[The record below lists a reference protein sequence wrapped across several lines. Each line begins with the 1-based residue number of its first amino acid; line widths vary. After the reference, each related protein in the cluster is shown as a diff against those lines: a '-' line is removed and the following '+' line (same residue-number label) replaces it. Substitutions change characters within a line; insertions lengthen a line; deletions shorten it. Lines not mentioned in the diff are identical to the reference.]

1 MVSHTPHAAMRSRS
15 NPLTHIRAVSM
26 QQGRA
31 RVGRPGELK
40 WLLLRAEGR
49 VAAGV
54 VQVAVVACADALAW
68 RPGVWK
74 DPLALGVPRQS
85 REAQPRAEPAAKRTL
100 FSRPFIKGMR
110 EFINAKFAC
119 MQGMHSMSRGNS
131 ASGLQE
137 RNRLRT
143 VSGRGVSI
151 ARTVRGA
158 QVRASDPLAARRAR
172 TAANDGVGDVDG
184 VRLAGLDREV
194 VGHAAHHAQH
204 GRLKAVHVEAEA
216 PAGRVGVV
224 LVGACAAA
232 QARLS
237 WSRRRRPGRG

>member
-74 DPLALGVPRQS
+74 DPLALDVPRQS
-85 REAQPRAEPAAKRTL
+85 REAQPRAEPAAERTL
-100 FSRPFIKGMR
+100 FSRPFIEDMR

-137 RNRLRT
+137 RKPPQDCIRTGRVNRTHSTRSAGQGLRP
-143 VSGRGVSI
+143 
-151 ARTVRGA
+151 ARC
-158 QVRASDPLAARRAR
+158 AAR
-172 TAANDGVGDVDG
+172 
-184 VRLAGLDREV
+184 
-194 VGHAAHHAQH
+194 AH
-204 GRLKAVHVEAEA
+204 
-216 PAGRVGVV
+216 
-224 LVGACAAA
+224 
-232 QARLS
+232 
-237 WSRRRRPGRG
+237 RRQ